1 MSLICLTLLGS
12 CGCARTSV
20 YVLDQ
25 KELMRVHKGDKVDAA
40 FDGYVMSDR
49 AIERVLES
57 KIDAKKI
64 S

>member
-1 MSLICLTLLGS
+1 MPLVSL
-12 CGCARTSV
+12 GCARTSV

-25 KELMRVHKGDKVDAA
+25 KELVRVHKGDKVDVG